1 VRRWLGYPAALGTV
15 ALVTLFIGSVL
26 GGAHFANASMLYL
39 VAVLVSAISFGRGP
53 AIVAS
58 VTAFVA
64 FDWSFVEPLHQFSVA
79 DPEQYVSLLLFL
91 LVAAVTSQLAAEQRA
106 RTAQALDRERE
117 AVILADIAGLTAAA
131 DLSASLV
138 AAAARIQQELDVTA
152 VGILLRGQPA
162 VIAPFSADVERI
174 FRGALSAPANALS
187 LGTAASATAPGRPG
201 RWVRVVSPIPR
212 DERAR
217 RRLHSVSID
226 AGGAPAGSLLVLR
239 RPGTEPFRA
248 SEDRLL
254 AATAAQIGLA
264 VDRARLREEAT
275 EGEVLRRSD
284 ELKTALLGAVSHELR
299 TPLASIMAS
308 AGSLRQ
314 KDVTW
319 SDAER
324 EEFHEAIEHEVKRLD
339 RLVGELLD
347 LSRIDA
353 GHLVLQ
359 RQYHAFDALVDDV
372 LGRLRATTSA
382 HEIRVDVPEE
392 LPPVS
397 VDYLRMDQVLS
408 NLIENAVRYAPPGT
422 LIEIAARTDPAGL
435 RVEITDEGP
444 GIAAEDRETVFA
456 PFHRLQRGD
465 RATTKG
471 AGLGLAIAR
480 RLVEAH
486 GGRIWVEAGPGRG
499 ARFVIILP
507 VEAEAVAR

>member
-1 VRRWLGYPAALGTV
+1 MGAV
-15 ALVTLFIGSVL
+15 ALVTLVIGSL

-39 VAVLVSAISFGRGP
+39 VAVLASAIAFGRGP
-53 AIVAS
+53 AILAS
-58 VTAFVA
+58 VTAFAA
-64 FDWSFVEPLHQFSVA
+64 FDWSFVEPLHQFTVA

-91 LVAAVTSQLAAEQRA
+91 LVAIVTSQLAAEQRS
-106 RTAQALDRERE
+106 RTAQAIERERE

-131 DLSASLV
+131 DLGGSLV

-152 VGILLRGQPA
+152 VGILLRGRPA
-162 VIAPFSADVERI
+162 VIAPHSPDLDRL
-174 FRGALSAPANALS
+174 FRGAVTAPASALS
-187 LGTAASATAPGRPG
+187 SGAAATVTSPGRPG
-201 RWVRVVSPIPR
+201 RWVRVVSPVSR
-212 DERAR
+212 DERAQ
-217 RRLHSVSID
+217 RRLHSVAID
-226 AGGAPAGSLLVLR
+226 AGGAPAGSLVVLR
-239 RPGTEPFRA
+239 RPGTNAFGAAEG
-248 SEDRLL
+248 RLL

-264 VDRARLREEAT
+264 VDRARLRDDAT
-275 EGEVLRRSD
+275 ESEVLRRSD

-314 KDVTW
+314 KDVDW

-324 EEFHEAIEHEVKRLD
+324 DEFHEAIEQEVKRLD

-359 RQYHAFDALVDDV
+359 RQLHSVDALVDDV
-372 LGRLRATTSA
+372 LGRLRQVTSG
-382 HEIRVDVPEE
+382 HEIRIDVPDD

-397 VDYLRMDQVLS
+397 IDYLRMDQVFS
-408 NLIENAVRYAPPGT
+408 NLIENAVRYAPGGT
-422 LIEIAARTDPAGL
+422 LIEIAAHVEGAEL
-435 RVEITDEGP
+435 RIDVTDEGP
-444 GIAAEDRETVFA
+444 GVATEDRERIFA
-456 PFHRLQRGD
+456 PFHRLPRGD
-465 RATTKG
+465 RAPTKG

-499 ARFVIILP
+499 ARFVVALP
-507 VEAEAVAR
+507 LETMAVPR

>member
-1 VRRWLGYPAALGTV
+1 
-15 ALVTLFIGSVL
+15 
-26 GGAHFANASMLYL
+26 MLYL
-39 VAVLVSAISFGRGP
+39 VAVLVSATAFGRGP

-58 VTAFVA
+58 VAAFVA
-64 FDWSFVEPLHQFSVA
+64 FDWWFIEPLHQLSVA

-91 LVAAVTSQLAAEQRA
+91 LVAVVTSQLAAEQRS

-117 AVILADIAGLTAAA
+117 AVILADVAGLTAAP
-131 DLSASLV
+131 DLGASLV
-138 AAAARIQQELDVTA
+138 AAAARIQQELDVAA
-152 VGILLRGQPA
+152 VGILLRGQPP
-162 VIAPFSADVERI
+162 VIAPPSADVERL

-187 LGTAASATAPGRPG
+187 LGTAASATARGRTG
-201 RWVRVVSPIPR
+201 RWVRVVAPLPR
-212 DERAR
+212 EERAR

-239 RPGTEPFRA
+239 RAGTETFRA
-248 SEDRLL
+248 AEDRLL

-264 VDRARLREEAT
+264 VDRARLRDEAT
-275 EGEVLRRSD
+275 ESEVLRRSD

-314 KDVTW
+314 KDVSW
-319 SDAER
+319 SDSER
-324 EEFHEAIEHEVKRLD
+324 EEFHESIEQEVKRLD

-359 RQYHAFDALVDDV
+359 RQYHAIDALVDDV
-372 LGRLRATTSA
+372 LGRLRGATST
-382 HEIRVDVPEE
+382 HQIRVDVPDD

-408 NLIENAVRYAPPGT
+408 NLVENAVRYAPPGT
-422 LIEIAARTDPAGL
+422 LIDIAARTDAAGM
-435 RVEITDEGP
+435 RIEITDEGP
-444 GIAAEDRETVFA
+444 GIAAEDREKVFA

-465 RATTKG
+465 RAATKG
-471 AGLGLAIAR
+471 AGLGLAITR

-486 GGRIWVEAGPGRG
+486 GGRVWAEAAPGHG
-499 ARFVIILP
+499 ARFVITLP
-507 VEAEAVAR
+507 LDTEAVPR